1 MFRNYITVAVRN
13 IFRHKVYS
21 GINILGL
28 TVGLT
33 AVVLLIAYVENETG
47 YDRFHSNREQLYRV
61 VRRTVANEQEIVST
75 SVSGAVRNAA
85 LETIPQVKAAARVW
99 DGRGAGPRWMRYGDT
114 SLSVDF
120 WLVEDNFL
128 EVFDFPLQQGEIST
142 LFEKPYSVA
151 ITAKVARKFFKD
163 EDPIGKI
170 VTLEHVWFAGDYTVT
185 GILADPPVQSSLQ
198 FEVIS
203 STVPTSGTPHYAWE
217 KWNRSFSW
225 IPVQTWLLLEPNA
238 KVEFVEQN
246 LNELM
251 VKHLGSNVAA
261 TDSYRLQKL
270 TRIHLYHRIDFGSR
284 IEDGDASGGTDIRRL
299 QVAIGIVL
307 LLMLIA
313 SVNFTNLATARSL
326 TRAGEAGVRKVVG
339 ASKQDLI
346 IQYLTES
353 IVLAFA
359 SLVVSIGVA
368 QLVFPIFA
376 DMLETSLQFTSGVL
390 FSLMP
395 LLCLIALFFGVL
407 AGLYPALFLS
417 YLSPVEAIQPG
428 YVPGSTKASLRM
440 GLLTFQ
446 FASSVLLVIAASA
459 MSTQMDFVRNK
470 ELGFQKE
477 HVILLPLFADGRGAD
492 VEGNVPF
499 TDRYETVKQ
508 AFLRNPNILAA
519 SAIHTKTGLGGPAEL
534 IQPEGYPDG
543 VRMRLLGVDEDFL
556 GTYGIHLVEGRNFDT
571 GRASDRTAAFILNET
586 AVRQLGWDKPIG
598 MQVTWGSRKGQ
609 VIGVVRDF
617 HNRSL
622 HEEIG
627 PVVLAIRQDV
637 FNTLALRLANGDLIA
652 TINDLE
658 RIWHK
663 FLPTRPF
670 RYSFLDESLS
680 SMYLETQRF
689 TDICTLFARL
699 ATLVACLGM
708 FGLISYIIERRRKE
722 VAIRKVLGASDR
734 SIVQMLIGAQIRP
747 ILYGNLIALPGAL
760 YFIDRWISDFVYRVD
775 IEWTIYASGSMAIL
789 VLAIATVLFQ
799 IIRAT
804 RKNPVEALRHE

>member
-1 MFRNYITVAVRN
+1 MFRNYITIAVRN

-21 GINILGL
+21 VINILGL
-28 TVGLT
+28 TIGLT
-33 AVVLLIAYVENETG
+33 AVVFLTAYVENETG
-47 YDRFHSNREQLYRV
+47 YDRFHSNREHLYRV
-61 VRRTVANEQEIVST
+61 MRRTVANEQEIVST

-85 LETIPQVKAAARVW
+85 LETIPQVKAATRVW
-99 DGRGAGPRWMRYGDT
+99 DGRGSGPRWMRYGET

-128 EVFDFPLQQGEIST
+128 EVFDFPLQRGEKST
-142 LFEKPYSVA
+142 LFNKPYSVA
-151 ITAKVARKFFKD
+151 ITEKVARKFFKE

-170 VTLEHVWFAGDYTVT
+170 VTLEHVWFGGNYIVT

-203 STVPTSGTPHYAWE
+203 TTVPTSATPLHAWE
-217 KWNRSFSW
+217 NWNRSFSW
-225 IPVQTWLLLEPNA
+225 IPVQSWLLLESNA
-238 KVEFVEQN
+238 KTEFVEQS
-246 LNELM
+246 LNDLM
-251 VKHLGSNVAA
+251 VRHLGSNVAA
-261 TDSYRLQKL
+261 TDSYQLQKL
-270 TRIHLYHRIDFGSR
+270 TRTHLYRHIDFGSR
-284 IEDGDASGGTDIRRL
+284 IEDGDTSGGTDIRRL

-326 TRAGEAGVRKVVG
+326 TRTREAGVRKVVG
-339 ASKQDLI
+339 ASKRDLI

-353 IVLAFA
+353 IVLAFV
-359 SLVVSIGVA
+359 SLFVSIGTA
-368 QLVFPIFA
+368 QLLFPIFA
-376 DMLETSLQFTSGVL
+376 DMLETSLQLTSGVL

-395 LLCLIALFFGVL
+395 LLCLISLFFGVL

-417 YLSPVEAIQPG
+417 YLSPVEAIRPG
-428 YVPGSTKASLRM
+428 YAPGSTKASLRM

-446 FASSVLLVIAASA
+446 FASSILLVIAASA
-459 MSTQMDFVRNK
+459 MSTQMDFIQNK

-477 HVILLPLFADGRGAD
+477 QVILLPLFADGRGAD

-499 TDRYETVKQ
+499 TDRYETAKQ
-508 AFLRNPNILAA
+508 AFLRNSNILAA
-519 SAIHTKTGLGGPAEL
+519 SATHTKTGLGGPAEL
-534 IQPEGYPDG
+534 IRPEGYPDG

-556 GTYGIHLVEGRNFDT
+556 GTYGIDLVEGRNFDT
-571 GRASDRTAAFILNET
+571 GRASDRTTAFILNET

-598 MQVTWGSRKGQ
+598 KQIIWGSRKGQ

-627 PVVLAIRQDV
+627 PVALAIRQDV
-637 FNTLALRLANGDLIA
+637 FNTLALRLANRDLIA

-658 RIWHK
+658 RIWHE

-670 RYSFLDESLS
+670 RYSFLDESLNE
-680 SMYLETQRF
+680 MYLGTQRF

-708 FGLISYIIERRRKE
+708 FGLISYIIARRRKE
-722 VAIRKVLGASDR
+722 VAIRKVLGASDS

-747 ILYGNLIALPGAL
+747 ILYGNLIALPGAW
-760 YFIDRWISDFVYRVD
+760 YFIDGWISDFAYRVD
-775 IEWTIYASGSMAIL
+775 IEWTIYASGSIVIL
-789 VLAIATVLFQ
+789 ALAIATVLFQ
-799 IIRAT
+799 IIGAT
-804 RKNPVEALRHE
+804 RRNPVEALRHE